1 MAEPAPPNGKR
12 VLIVEDE
19 PDIAGF
25 LSSLVGEKTPHVMQA
40 GDGVEGLAVA
50 RRELPD
56 LIIMDMKMPQM
67 NGLEVVQALQ
77 EDPKTASIPVLI
89 LTNTHFDAQTRHM
102 CEQIPSVK
110 AFLSKSGG
118 AKRLREQLEPF
129 LGA

>member
-1 MAEPAPPNGKR
+1 MAEPAPPHGKR

-25 LSSLVGEKTPHVMQA
+25 LAALIGEKTPHVLQA
-40 GDGVEGLAVA
+40 GDGAEGLAAA

-56 LIIMDMKMPQM
+56 LIVLDMKMPQM

-77 EDPKTASIPVLI
+77 DDPATAAIPVLI
-89 LTNTHFDAQTRHM
+89 LTNTQFDAQTRHM
-102 CEQIPSVK
+102 CEQIASVK

-118 AKRLREQLEPF
+118 AKRLREQLAPF
-129 LGA
+129 LA